1 MAGESAAESARRQRE
16 KAERLLQSSALYE
29 RGAEGERATATAL
42 ATLPADAWTV
52 LHDLKWP
59 GRTYANIDHIV
70 VGPPGVF
77 VIDSKNWSGTVAVRN
92 GVLRQNGYA
101 RETDV
106 DSAARAASV
115 VAPLVPLLRRD
126 LVRPVLC
133 FTRDEQLTG
142 AVRQVLI
149 CSTAN
154 VVTLLTSR
162 SPVLSPD
169 EVRQLSSD
177 IEKALRASP
186 PAPSRSRRHSSAARR
201 PSVARQ
207 HRKSPS
213 NRRGKSRGWQ
223 LVRLLVV
230 VGVVGVFLGVPEIR
244 TELSDALTGL
254 FVEDSTGPSGD
265 GGDLGRRE
273 R

>member
-1 MAGESAAESARRQRE
+1 MAGESAAESARRQLE
-16 KAERLLQSSALYE
+16 KAERLRRSAALYE
-29 RGAEGERATATAL
+29 RGAEGERATAEAL
-42 ATLPADAWTV
+42 AALPTETWTV
-52 LHDLKWP
+52 LHDVKWP

-70 VGPPGVF
+70 VGPTGVF
-77 VIDSKNWSGTVAVRN
+77 VIDSKNWSGAVAVRN

-106 DSAARAASV
+106 DSAASAASV

-142 AVRQVLI
+142 SVRQVLV
-149 CSTAN
+149 CSTTN

-162 SPVLSPD
+162 SAVLSPD

-177 IEKALRASP
+177 IENALRASP
-186 PAPSRSRRHSSAARR
+186 PAPSRSRPHSTAARR
-201 PSVARQ
+201 PSVAR
-207 HRKSPS
+207 HRRKSLS
-213 NRRGKSRGWQ
+213 NHRGRSRGWQ

-244 TELSDALTGL
+244 TELTDALTGL
-254 FVEDSTGPSGD
+254 FVDDSTGPSGE
-265 GGDLGRRE
+265 GSDLGRRE